1 MTTTKRDRGEGS
13 VYQRGPVW
21 WIAYYDDTGQKVR
34 ESSRSHERR
43 TAAALLRK
51 RQGEVVSGRHTG
63 TAARRVRFEA
73 VVELIR
79 QDYAMNK
86 RRSAARM
93 EHAVKHLSGA
103 FAGVR
108 ASRIT
113 TDRLTAYAAERMQAG
128 AANATV
134 QYELAILRRGFRL
147 ALRANTLPL
156 MPAFPTIHVSNARQG
171 FFEPDQLAAVLK
183 ELPDYLQPLFRFA
196 ALTGWRAS
204 DEVRPMTW
212 AQVDLGA
219 GIVRLEPRTTKNDD
233 GRTFPFAVLPDLE
246 TLLRSQRAYTD
257 MVESALGR
265 PVPLVFHR
273 FGSPIRN
280 YRHAWAAACARAGVA
295 GRVPHDLRRTAVRAL
310 ERAGVSRSVAM
321 KLTGHKTEAVYRRY
335 AIVSEADLREGV
347 AKLAVQ
353 SSGTIRAQSPE

>member
-1 MTTTKRDRGEGS
+1 MTMVKRDRGEGS

-21 WIAYYDDTGQKVR
+21 WIAYYDDAGQKVR
-34 ESSRSHERR
+34 ESSKSPQRR
-43 TAAALLRK
+43 VAVALLRK
-51 RQGEVVSGRHTG
+51 RQGEVANGQHTG

-73 VVELIR
+73 IVELVR

-86 RRSAARM
+86 RRSAPRM
-93 EHAVKHLSGA
+93 EHAVKHLAGA

-108 ASRIT
+108 AHRIT

-128 AANATV
+128 AANAAV
-134 QYELAILRRGFRL
+134 QYEMAILRRGFRL

-171 FFEPDQLAAVLK
+171 FFEPDQLAAVLG
-183 ELPDYLQPLFRFA
+183 ELPDYLRPLFRFA
-196 ALTGWRAS
+196 ALTGWRAN

-212 AQVDLGA
+212 AQVDFGA
-219 GIVRLEPRTTKNDD
+219 GMVRLEPRTTKNDD

-246 TLLRSQRAYTD
+246 ALLRGQRAYTD
-257 MVESALGR
+257 MVEAATGR

-273 FGSPIRN
+273 FGKQIQH
-280 YRHAWAAACARAGVA
+280 YRDAWGSACARAGTSD
-295 GRVPHDLRRTAVRAL
+295 RVPHDLRRTAVRAL

-347 AKLAVQ
+347 AKLAVM
-353 SSGTIRAQSPE
+353 SLGTIRAQSPE